1 LNSGEFVS
9 LVHYQSKRDL
19 TRSGE
24 PRGTRS
30 RSRRKGSPRFV
41 VQKHAARRLHYDFRL
56 ELGGVLK
63 SWALPKGFPT
73 VQGEKHLAMEVE
85 DHPLAYGN
93 FEGIIP
99 PGNYGTGTVM
109 LWDKGDYDVLEP
121 DAPAALR
128 RGKLTVNLQGDK
140 LKGHWTLV
148 RMRNASSAR
157 ENAWLI
163 IKSEEDVPAWSARKD
178 DTSVKSGRSM
188 KQIGAAADR
197 KWKSD
202 RVSDFSG
209 DFRERV
215 RRLVGSS
222 RKHPSRS

>member
-1 LNSGEFVS
+1 
-9 LVHYQSKRDL
+9 
-19 TRSGE
+19 
-24 PRGTRS
+24 
-30 RSRRKGSPRFV
+30 
-41 VQKHAARRLHYDFRL
+41 
-56 ELGGVLK
+56 
-63 SWALPKGFPT
+63 
-73 VQGEKHLAMEVE
+73 
-85 DHPLAYGN
+85 
-93 FEGIIP
+93 
-99 PGNYGTGTVM
+99 M